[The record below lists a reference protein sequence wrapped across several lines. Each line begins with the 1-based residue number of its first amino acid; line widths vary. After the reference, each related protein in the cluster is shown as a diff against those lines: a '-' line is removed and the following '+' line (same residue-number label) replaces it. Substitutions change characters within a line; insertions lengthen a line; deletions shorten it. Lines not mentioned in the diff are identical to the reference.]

1 MYRFNIKVDPDI
13 VKDLCLNENTVIEAF
28 FDDGNIIVRVL
39 GDEEAMEFPSSPC
52 EICPLFC
59 RMRGIC
65 VTDPKKKQG
74 GKNDLLP

>member
-39 GDEEAMEFPSSPC
+39 NDEEAMTSPTSPC

-59 RMRGIC
+59 HIRGIC
-65 VTDPKKKQG
+65 VADPQKK
-74 GKNDLLP
+74 

>member
-13 VKDLCLNENTVIEAF
+13 VNDLCLNENTVIEAF

-39 GDEEAMEFPSSPC
+39 SDEEAKEYPASPC

-59 RMRGIC
+59 RVREIC
-65 VTDPKKKQG
+65 VANLKKK
-74 GKNDLLP
+74 

>member
-39 GDEEAMEFPSSPC
+39 NDEEAMASPTSPC

-59 RMRGIC
+59 HIREIC
-65 VTDPKKKQG
+65 RNNFRIPCK
-74 GKNDLLP
+74 

>member
-39 GDEEAMEFPSSPC
+39 NDEEAMASPTSPC

-59 RMRGIC
+59 HIRGLC
-65 VTDPKKKQG
+65 VADPQKK
-74 GKNDLLP
+74 

>member
-39 GDEEAMEFPSSPC
+39 NDEEAMASPTSPC

-59 RMRGIC
+59 HIRGIC
-65 VTDPKKKQG
+65 VADLQKK
-74 GKNDLLP
+74 

>member
-28 FDDGNIIVRVL
+28 FDDGNIIVRIL
-39 GDEEAMEFPSSPC
+39 DDEEAQAFPTTTC

-59 RMRGIC
+59 RATGIC
-65 VTDPKKKQG
+65 VVKPKRK
-74 GKNDLLP
+74 

>member
-39 GDEEAMEFPSSPC
+39 NDEEAMASPTSPC

-59 RMRGIC
+59 HIRGIC
-65 VTDPKKKQG
+65 VADTQKK
-74 GKNDLLP
+74 

>member
-39 GDEEAMEFPSSPC
+39 NDEEAMASPTSPC

-59 RMRGIC
+59 HIRGCC
-65 VTDPKKKQG
+65 VADPQKK
-74 GKNDLLP
+74 